1 MRDGLGLKEWGWVRR
16 EVGGGTRQPEW
27 SPRQFWPLGVNS
39 LPVAVGERESEG
51 QDCDTHTSHN
61 DKPLLTTSYY
71 PDNIFLAHLPS
82 PVSDI
87 RSGAS
92 PVSWWKNATL
102 PNHSPPPVN
111 GAVEHQESLLFHPP
125 LLLLSQPPRPPQFW
139 FQSGGGEGRERPGDN
154 NCWALKW
161 NLWQHRRRGQAAR
174 WPAPLTPAFG
184 VF

>member
-1 MRDGLGLKEWGWVRR
+1 M
-16 EVGGGTRQPEW
+16 
-27 SPRQFWPLGVNS
+27 
-39 LPVAVGERESEG
+39 AVGERESEG

-111 GAVEHQESLLFHPP
+111 GAVEHQESLLFHHP

-139 FQSGGGEGRERPGDN
+139 FQSGGGEGRDFSYIYSYLAFMVTFSFSVIVRWGVGLER
-154 NCWALKW
+154 K
-161 NLWQHRRRGQAAR
+161 
-174 WPAPLTPAFG
+174 F
-184 VF
+184 VM